1 MHCAAVMFARSTI
14 NSAFTSVLVEAGRV
28 RDDIDFE
35 AWCRHVRSVDLALTT
50 LCDAIDDPKPG
61 DLPLDRLARHAFMAV
76 LALAQ
81 LLAGSYSDDPRTAS
95 TLALTQLAVGELLD
109 ALEPYVT
116 NADRETRRVLLDG
129 EPLDTALERVFSA

>member
-1 MHCAAVMFARSTI
+1 MHSRAGMLTRSTI
-14 NSAFTSVLVEAGRV
+14 HTAFTSVLVEAGRV

-35 AWCRHVRSVDLALTT
+35 AWCRHIRSVDLALTT
-50 LCDAIDDPKPG
+50 LCDAIDDPKPN

-81 LLAGSYSDDPRTAS
+81 LLATAYSEDPRTAS
-95 TLALTQLAVGELLD
+95 TLALTQLAVGQLLD
-109 ALEPYVT
+109 ALEPYVM

-129 EPLDTALERVFSA
+129 EPLDTALERVFCA